1 MEHLSLN
8 PSLQNEIENENLGLP
23 EKDVGSQGLRR
34 KSLSRR
40 EFHGRLL
47 HFLEMK
53 WKSFNKKAYMRFSG
67 VESFLFQFISV
78 DILKDEGVATMK
90 DGERASFTIPLNLA
104 YGEAGSPLLIPPNAT
119 LFFYVG
125 ILSWSSIWDLT
136 EKYEAKLENGILVSK
151 SEEGVEFHIGD
162 GYVCPALSKAVKTMK
177 KGEKAELAYF
187 SNNYIC
193 GPYHYR
199 TSEQRFRQSHYDYEE
214 RRTCRSDRGYRIPPW
229 RNNRSGK
236 LEASEGKKLDGN
248 VLFKAGKFWRASKKY
263 EKAAKSRELNHSFTD
278 EEMWLAKSSRLS
290 CNLND
295 AACKLKLGEYLEA
308 SIS

>member
-23 EKDVGSQGLRR
+23 EKDAGSQGLRR
-34 KSLSRR
+34 KGLSRR

-53 WKSFNKKAYMRFSG
+53 WK
-67 VESFLFQFISV
+67 
-78 DILKDEGVATMK
+78 DEGVATMK
-90 DGERASFTIPLNLA
+90 NGERASFTIPPNLA
-104 YGEAGSPLLIPPNAT
+104 YGEA
-119 LFFYVG
+119 
-125 ILSWSSIWDLT
+125 
-136 EKYEAKLENGILVSK
+136 
-151 SEEGVEFHIGD
+151 GVEFHIGD
-162 GYVCPALSKAVKTMK
+162 GYLCPALSKAVKTMR

-187 SNNYIC
+187 SNKYIC

-236 LEASEGKKLDGN
+236 LEASERKKLDGN
-248 VLFKAGKFWRASKKY
+248 VLFKAGKFWQASKKY
-263 EKAAKSRELNHSFTD
+263 EKAKFANCKFQAAKSIELNHSFTD

-290 CNLND
+290 CYLND
-295 AACKLKLGEYLEA
+295 AACLFRRSQAYLKTSELEKA
-308 SIS
+308 EAEADIKKALAIDPNNRYV